1 MAANNALRV
10 TGLDFDTIRENLK
23 TFIAD
28 KPQFK
33 DYDFNSSALGT
44 LLDLLAYNTYY
55 NAFYANMAV
64 NEGFLDSAQLRDSLV
79 SRAKSLGYTP
89 RSARGATATINIKF
103 PDANTT
109 TVDSN
114 IIIPKGQQFTATVNS
129 IPLTF
134 STTSSLIVSANST
147 SGFSANVDI
156 IEGTPLTHRFTVT
169 SSNTSF
175 TVPNAN
181 VDTRF
186 LDVTVQTNGI
196 NAVYTQAST
205 LLEVNGN
212 SAVYFLEETANNR
225 PRLVFG
231 DGVLGKRPDTGS
243 TVFAEY
249 RVSNPLDGNGANNFS
264 ATGTI
269 SGQANYTIETVSR
282 ATGGRAPES
291 IESIR
296 FNASKNFET
305 QERAVTAEDYKRILL
320 ENASDIQS
328 LFVYGGQDASPPV
341 YGKVYISAVP
351 TQGSVLSNARKTE
364 LVSLLEKYNVQSIEP
379 VFIDPTYLYILPTV
393 TSRVNFNQT
402 TSSTSAI
409 QQAISDKVVA
419 YENNNLGNFGQK
431 FRFSKFLASVDS
443 ADVGI
448 VGSSGSIKL
457 QKRFRPE
464 LTRSTS
470 YSFDFSHPIAN
481 PHRGHLGS
489 VTSTNFTFLG
499 QSCRFVDDGLGTMRI
514 VVAGRP
520 IQESILVRN
529 NVGTVDYQGG
539 IVTIDNFLPSDFE
552 GNEISI
558 TINPTNQNIQGKNN
572 TVLLIAD
579 STINVVDDESN
590 LRVGTIQNVNTR
602 GSTFSVQEAS
612 LSGVLTY

>member
-351 TQGSVLSNARKTE
+351 TQGSV
-364 LVSLLEKYNVQSIEP
+364 
-379 VFIDPTYLYILPTV
+379 
-393 TSRVNFNQT
+393 
-402 TSSTSAI
+402 
-409 QQAISDKVVA
+409 
-419 YENNNLGNFGQK
+419 
-431 FRFSKFLASVDS
+431 
-443 ADVGI
+443 GI